1 MVVADNSDNADSVD
15 LLVLPGVS
23 AERGRCSEPAGGAS
37 LLSNMVGVSATPPAS
52 DVGTLTPGF
61 SE

>member
-1 MVVADNSDNADSVD
+1 MVVVDNSDNADSVD

-23 AERGRCSEPAGGAS
+23 AELGRCSEPAGSAP
-37 LLSNMVGVSATPPAS
+37 LLSNMVGVPATPPAS